1 MDPLIYVAALLFTG
15 LLAGLATG
23 LLGVG
28 GGFIIAPVLFFL
40 MEAGGTP
47 PDIAIRTAF
56 GTSLAIILP
65 TALSGAHSHYRR
77 KCVDSRIGITMGV
90 LGACGSVAGVFTA
103 SASPAYV
110 LRAFFGVLL
119 ILVSAQLLLSSR
131 ISPSGFGRNAAFP
144 LGFLAGFLSGL
155 LGIGGGVVLVP
166 LLVMV
171 AGFDVLEAVGTSSL
185 VIAFTAASGTI
196 SYILAG
202 PGGPF
207 TVGYVNLLQFLL
219 VIVMS
224 VPSSRLGALIA
235 HRVDVRYIRYIF
247 IILLLFTGLR
257 MLL

>member
-1 MDPLIYVAALLFTG
+1 MDPLIYVVALLLTG

-23 LLGVG
+23 FLGVG
-28 GGFIIAPVLFFL
+28 GGFIIAPALFFL
-40 MEAGGTP
+40 MDAGGTP
-47 PDIAIRTAF
+47 QDIAIRTAF

-131 ISPSGFGRNAAFP
+131 ISPSGFGRNAGFP

-196 SYILAG
+196 SYIFTG

-247 IILLLFTGLR
+247 IILLVFTGLR